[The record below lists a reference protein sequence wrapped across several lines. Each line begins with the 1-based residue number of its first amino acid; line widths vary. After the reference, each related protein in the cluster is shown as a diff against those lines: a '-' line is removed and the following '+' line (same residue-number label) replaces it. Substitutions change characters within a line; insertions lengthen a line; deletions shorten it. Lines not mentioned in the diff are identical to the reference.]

1 MKDLLLKIWEILTTS
16 WKTSI
21 AGILVAVLGYLKIT
35 GHIDDNLFNLL
46 MTIGVAVG
54 LLSAKDSNVT
64 GGTKSQ

>member
-1 MKDLLLKIWEILTTS
+1 MEFLLKIWNKVTTS

-21 AGILVAVLGYLKIT
+21 AGIFVAVLGYLKIT
-35 GHIDDNLFNLL
+35 GHVDDNLFNLL
-46 MTIGVAVG
+46 ITIGIAVG